1 MKPEYLCSVYHSLK
15 HQILLI
21 SSSLASMSGSS
32 ALSRSAWSRTPQQQK
47 GGFRPEKPYT
57 IRCKILTAALLQEA
71 SLNKTYS
78 AVEVRFGGSTFKRNS
93 DALDHAKAQS

>member
-1 MKPEYLCSVYHSLK
+1 
-15 HQILLI
+15 
-21 SSSLASMSGSS
+21 MSGSR
-32 ALSRSAWSRTPQQQK
+32 ALSQSAWSRTPQQQK

-57 IRCKILTAALLQEA
+57 IRRKILRAALLQEA

-93 DALDHAKAQS
+93 NALDHAKAQS